1 MANARA
7 RQHES
12 GADIG
17 MAGERHLGLGREDAD
32 LGGVGGVL
40 RRQHEGRLGQV
51 ELGGDFLHLLS
62 RQAGRIGNH
71 GQRIAAELAVRE
83 HVHRDE
89 WNFHGSKSCMPGL
102 ISRMT
107 KAQAGPQISY
117 DHGVSL
123 KKLIGETIGAF
134 FDRTVETYR
143 DSEALV
149 VKHQNVRWSW
159 GELGRRVDELA
170 AGLMALGLERG
181 DRVGIWSPNTSEW
194 TLTQFATAK
203 AGLVLVNV
211 NPAYRRSELE
221 YAMNKV
227 ECKALILAPALK
239 TSNYLEIVRDL
250 VKDRKLPHLKHIVR
264 LGKEKTPGM
273 LNFDEVATGGG
284 NAEKSK
290 LADLGPKLQFDDAI
304 NIQFTSGTTGY
315 PKGATLSH
323 HNILNN
329 GYFVGEGLKLT
340 AKDRLCIPVPLYHC
354 FGMVMGNL
362 GCLTHG
368 STMVYPSEAFDP
380 LATLQAVAEERCTA
394 LYGVPTMFIAQLDH
408 PEFAKFDLKSLR
420 TGIMA
425 GSPCP
430 IEVMKRVQAKMNMHE
445 VTIAYGM
452 TETSPVSTQ
461 CATDDPVERRV
472 STVGQVLPHIEIK
485 IIDADGKAV
494 PRGETG
500 EFCTRGYSV
509 MKGYWNDAEKTAE
522 AVDDAGWMH
531 TGDLATMDEQ
541 GYVNIVGRLKDMVI
555 RGGENVYPREIEEF
569 LYSHPKVQDVQVI
582 GVPDARYGEEI
593 CAWIRLREGESATPE
608 EIREFCKGQIAHYKI
623 PRYVEFVE
631 AFPMTITGKIQK
643 FVMREQT
650 IGKLGLKAQ
659 KTA

>member
-1 MANARA
+1 
-7 RQHES
+7 
-12 GADIG
+12 
-17 MAGERHLGLGREDAD
+17 
-32 LGGVGGVL
+32 
-40 RRQHEGRLGQV
+40 
-51 ELGGDFLHLLS
+51 
-62 RQAGRIGNH
+62 
-71 GQRIAAELAVRE
+71 
-83 HVHRDE
+83 
-89 WNFHGSKSCMPGL
+89 
-102 ISRMT
+102 MT
-107 KAQAGPQISY
+107 QSPRISY
-117 DHGVSL
+117 DHGVST
-123 KKLIGETIGAF
+123 KKLIGETIGGF
-134 FDRTVETYR
+134 FDRTVETHR
-143 DSEALV
+143 DREALV
-149 VKHQNVRWSW
+149 VRQQNVRWTW
-159 GELGRRVDELA
+159 GELGRRVDDLA
-170 AGLMALGLERG
+170 AGLITLGLERG
-181 DRVGIWSPNTSEW
+181 DRVGIWAPNRYEW
-194 TLTQFATAK
+194 TLAQFATAK

-211 NPAYRRSELE
+211 NPAYRRAELE

-239 TSNYLEIVRDL
+239 TSNYLEIASDL
-250 VKDRKLPHLKHIVR
+250 VKAGKLPHLRHVVR
-264 LGKEKTPGM
+264 LGAEKTPGM
-273 LNFDEVATGGG
+273 LNFDDVANAGG
-284 NAEKSK
+284 NAEKMK
-290 LADLGPKLQFDDAI
+290 LAELGPKLQFDDAI
-304 NIQFTSGTTGY
+304 NIQFTSGTTGH

-340 AKDRLCIPVPLYHC
+340 PDDRLCIPVPLYHC

-368 STMVYPSEAFDP
+368 STMVYPAEAFDP
-380 LATLQAVAEERCTA
+380 LATLQAVSEERCTA

-430 IEVMKRVQAKMNMHE
+430 IEVMKKVQSQMNMSE

-485 IIDADGKAV
+485 IVDTEGKAV

-509 MKGYWNDAEKTAE
+509 MKGYWNDADKTAE
-522 AVDDAGWMH
+522 AIDEAGWMH

-569 LYSHPKVQDVQVI
+569 LYRHPKIQDVQVI
-582 GVPDARYGEEI
+582 GVPDPRYGEEI
-593 CAWIRLREGESATPE
+593 CAWIKLHQGSTATAE
-608 EIREFCKGQIAHYKI
+608 EIREFCKGEIAHYKI
-623 PRYVEFVE
+623 PRYIEFVLE
-631 AFPMTITGKIQK
+631 FPMTITGKIQK
-643 FVMREQT
+643 FVMREET
-650 IGKLGLKAQ
+650 IRKLGLKSEE
-659 KTA
+659 TA

>member
-1 MANARA
+1 MVTAEGN
-7 RQHES
+7 S
-12 GADIG
+12 
-17 MAGERHLGLGREDAD
+17 
-32 LGGVGGVL
+32 L
-40 RRQHEGRLGQV
+40 R
-51 ELGGDFLHLLS
+51 
-62 RQAGRIGNH
+62 
-71 GQRIAAELAVRE
+71 
-83 HVHRDE
+83 
-89 WNFHGSKSCMPGL
+89 P
-102 ISRMT
+102 MT
-107 KAQAGPQISY
+107 QTSSQISY
-117 DHGVSL
+117 DHGVST
-123 KKLIGETIGAF
+123 KKLIGETIGNF
-134 FDRTVETYR
+134 FDQTVEKYR
-143 DSEALV
+143 DREALV

-170 AGLMALGLERG
+170 AGLVALGLERG
-181 DRVGIWSPNTSEW
+181 DRIGIWSPNTYEW

-211 NPAYRRSELE
+211 NPAYRRAELE

-239 TSNYLEIVRDL
+239 SSNYLEIVNDL

-264 LGKEKTPGM
+264 LGTEKTAGM
-273 LNFDEVATGGG
+273 LNFDDVAKAGA
-284 NAEKSK
+284 NKERAY
-290 LADLGPKLQFDDAI
+290 LADLAPKLQFDDAI
-304 NIQFTSGTTGY
+304 NIQFTSGTTGF

-340 AKDRLCIPVPLYHC
+340 PDDRLCIPVPLYHC

-368 STMVYPSEAFDP
+368 STMVYPAEAFDP
-380 LATLQAVAEERCTA
+380 LATLKAVSEERCTT

-408 PEFAKFDLKSLR
+408 PEFSKFDLKSLR

-430 IEVMKRVQAKMNMHE
+430 IEVMKRVQSQMHMHE

-485 IIDADGKAV
+485 IVDSEGKAV

-509 MKGYWNDAEKTAE
+509 MKGYWNDEEKTNE
-522 AVDDAGWMH
+522 AIDDGGWMH

-569 LYSHPKVQDVQVI
+569 LYRHPKVQDVQVI
-582 GVPDARYGEEI
+582 GVPDLKYGEEI
-593 CAWIRLREGESATPE
+593 CAWIKLREGHRATSE

-623 PRYVEFVE
+623 PRYIEFVAE
-631 AFPMTITGKIQK
+631 FPMTITGKIQK

-650 IGKLGLKAQ
+650 IDKLGLKTQ

>member
-1 MANARA
+1 
-7 RQHES
+7 
-12 GADIG
+12 
-17 MAGERHLGLGREDAD
+17 
-32 LGGVGGVL
+32 
-40 RRQHEGRLGQV
+40 
-51 ELGGDFLHLLS
+51 
-62 RQAGRIGNH
+62 
-71 GQRIAAELAVRE
+71 
-83 HVHRDE
+83 
-89 WNFHGSKSCMPGL
+89 
-102 ISRMT
+102 MT
-107 KAQAGPQISY
+107 QISY
-117 DHGVSL
+117 DHGVSG

-134 FDRTVETYR
+134 FDRAVETWR
-143 DSEALV
+143 DREALV
-149 VKHQNVRWSW
+149 VRQQNVRWSW
-159 GELGRRVDELA
+159 GELGCRVDDLA
-170 AGLMALGLERG
+170 AGLLSLGLERG
-181 DRVGIWSPNTSEW
+181 DRVGIWAPNRSEW
-194 TLTQFATAK
+194 TLAQFATAK
-203 AGLVLVNV
+203 AGLILVNV

-239 TSNYLEIVRDL
+239 TSNYLEITDDL
-250 VKDRKLPHLKHIVR
+250 VKAGKLPHLKHIVR
-264 LGKEKTPGM
+264 LGAEKTPGM
-273 LNFDEVATGGG
+273 LNFDDVATAGG
-284 NAEKSK
+284 NAERMK

-304 NIQFTSGTTGY
+304 NIQFTSGTTGH

-329 GYFVGEGLKLT
+329 GYFVAEGLKLT
-340 AKDRLCIPVPLYHC
+340 PADRLCIPVPLYHC

-368 STMVYPSEAFDP
+368 ATMVYPAEAFDP

-408 PEFAKFDLKSLR
+408 PAFASFDLKSLR

-430 IEVMKRVQAKMNMHE
+430 IEVMKKVQSHMHMGE

-485 IIDADGKAV
+485 IVDPEGKAV

-509 MKGYWNDAEKTAE
+509 MKGYWNDEAKTRDAIDE
-522 AVDDAGWMH
+522 AGWMR

-569 LYSHPKVQDVQVI
+569 LYSHPKIQDVQVI
-582 GVPDARYGEEI
+582 GVPDPRYGEEI
-593 CAWIRLREGESATPE
+593 CAWIKLHGGQSATPE

-623 PRYVEFVE
+623 PRYIEFVPE
-631 AFPMTITGKIQK
+631 FPMTITGKIQK

-650 IGKLGLKAQ
+650 IEKLGLKAE

>member
-1 MANARA
+1 MTNAHA
-7 RQHES
+7 
-12 GADIG
+12 
-17 MAGERHLGLGREDAD
+17 
-32 LGGVGGVL
+32 
-40 RRQHEGRLGQV
+40 
-51 ELGGDFLHLLS
+51 
-62 RQAGRIGNH
+62 
-71 GQRIAAELAVRE
+71 
-83 HVHRDE
+83 
-89 WNFHGSKSCMPGL
+89 
-102 ISRMT
+102 T
-107 KAQAGPQISY
+107 PQISY
-117 DHGVSL
+117 DHGVSDR
-123 KKLIGETIGAF
+123 KLIGETIGAF
-134 FDRTVETYR
+134 FDRTVEQHR
-143 DSEALV
+143 DREALV

-159 GELGRRVDELA
+159 GELARRVDDLA
-170 AGLMALGLERG
+170 AGLMTLGLERG

-211 NPAYRRSELE
+211 NPAYRRAELE

-227 ECKALILAPALK
+227 ECKVLVMAPSLK
-239 TSNYLEIVRDL
+239 TSNYLEIVADL

-264 LGKEKTPGM
+264 LGKDKTPGM
-273 LNFDEVATGGG
+273 LNFDDVANAGG
-284 NAEKSK
+284 NAERVK
-290 LADLGPKLQFDDAI
+290 LAELGPKLQFDDPI
-304 NIQFTSGTTGY
+304 NIQFTSGTTGF

-329 GYFVGEGLKLT
+329 GYFVAEGLKFT
-340 AKDRLCIPVPLYHC
+340 PADRLCIPVPLYHC

-380 LATLQAVAEERCTA
+380 LATLQAISEERCTA

-408 PEFAKFDLKSLR
+408 PEFAKFNLKSLR

-430 IEVMKRVQAKMNMHE
+430 IEVMKRVQSQMNMSE

-485 IIDADGKAV
+485 IVDPNGLCV

-509 MKGYWNDAEKTAE
+509 MKGYWNDEEKTAE
-522 AVDDAGWMH
+522 AIDDGGWMH

-569 LYSHPKVQDVQVI
+569 LYRHPKVQDVQVI
-582 GVPDARYGEEI
+582 GVPDAKYGEEI
-593 CAWIRLREGESATPE
+593 CAWIKLHDGQSATPE
-608 EIREFCKGQIAHYKI
+608 EIKEFCKGQIAHYKI
-623 PRYVEFVE
+623 PRYVEFVGE
-631 AFPMTITGKIQK
+631 FPMTITGKIQK

-650 IGKLGLKAQ
+650 IKKMGLKVE